1 MKGSGWNGLLLTL
14 LISLVLVGMAQGARI
29 TDKLL
34 AGLYPDPDST
44 GKPTRVLPSDTP
56 LERLEKRGDFTRVR
70 LGDGSEGWVESRF
83 ITDEKPARIMLL
95 ELQAKNSQL
104 QQQLRDAER
113 QLKALGKEQPAG
125 NGSGDDPEL
134 NALKRQLADA
144 QAENALLKNERPTD
158 NGAGNDSEALAQRI
172 VELEQQLAE
181 TVSSEVEL
189 TRESSALET
198 AQQVNRQLEQRLQQ
212 IARLAGAMETTT
224 ATEEPSSGFKAWELP
239 LLLLAM
245 LFSFIGGVAF
255 KNYRLAKR
263 YGGFRI

>member
-1 MKGSGWNGLLLTL
+1 MRRGGWKGLLLAL
-14 LISLVLVGMAQGARI
+14 LMGAVLVGTAQGARI

-34 AGLYPDPDST
+34 AGLYPDPDSA
-44 GKPTRVLPSDTP
+44 GQPTRVLPSDTP

-113 QLKALGKEQPAG
+113 QLKALEKEQPPG
-125 NGSGDDPEL
+125 NGNRDDPEL
-134 NALKRQLADA
+134 DALKRQLADTR
-144 QAENALLKNERPTD
+144 AENTQLKNDQPAEKGT
-158 NGAGNDSEALAQRI
+158 GNDSAALTRRI
-172 VELEQQLAE
+172 AELEQQLAE
-181 TVSSEVEL
+181 AASSAADL

-198 AQQVNRQLEQRLQQ
+198 AQQLNRQLEQRLEQ

-224 ATEEPSSGFKAWELP
+224 ATEEPSSHVRAWELP

-245 LFSFIGGVAF
+245 LFSFIAGVAF

-263 YGGFRI
+263 YGGLRV